1 MNGKL
6 PQPLEFTATY
16 SLLFTRGTIS
26 AVLDSNE
33 QTSLATLDPYYYTS
47 LLDRDHKLAVQNS
60 IADDFIPTKAQL
72 FILHTVQHLQR
83 NYSILS
89 KERSVIT
96 VVQVSFTKDVISH
109 KNFDC
114 ARSSFILQA
123 SSFL

>member
-47 LLDRDHKLAVQNS
+47 LLDRDHKLAVLHS
-60 IADDFIPTKAQL
+60 IADDFVPTTAQL
-72 FILHTVQHLQR
+72 SILHTVQHLQC
-83 NYSILS
+83 YDSIMLR
-89 KERSVIT
+89 ERIVIT
-96 VVQVSFTKDVISH
+96 EVEVRYKY
-109 KNFDC
+109 FDC
-114 ARSSFILQA
+114 G
-123 SSFL
+123 